1 MTKRIGHPP
10 AAARLLAVLFSVGL
24 VLCAGGPAY
33 ARSAGA
39 VSPEIVDSTQ
49 RGGMAVALTF
59 DDGPH
64 PDNTPRLL
72 DVLDE
77 HGVRAVFCVLGDQAL
92 RYPELVREIV
102 DEGHT
107 LCNHTM
113 SHDDVSGWS
122 PEEVR
127 EELLAT
133 NAAIHAA
140 APDARIRYFRAPFG
154 AWGQSPE
161 VAAEMGMRPLGWSV
175 DVLDWSTPG
184 TGVLVDR
191 LRAAITPTSVVLLH
205 DGGGDRSQTVAAVD
219 QLVPEMESQGWR
231 FTRPAWGW

>member
-1 MTKRIGHPP
+1 MTKRTGHPP
-10 AAARLLAVLFSVGL
+10 AAGRLMAVLLSVGL
-24 VLCAGGPAY
+24 VLCAGVPAH
-33 ARSAGA
+33 ARSTGA

-49 RGGMAVALTF
+49 RGGAAVALTF

-64 PDNTPRLL
+64 PDHTPRLL
-72 DVLDE
+72 DVLDG
-77 HGVRAVFCVLGDQAL
+77 HGVRAVFCVMGDHAL
-92 RYPELVREIV
+92 RHPELVREIV
-102 DEGHT
+102 DRGHT

-113 SHDDVSGWS
+113 SHADVSGWS
-122 PEEVR
+122 PERIR

-140 APDARIRYFRAPFG
+140 APDARVRYFRAPYG
-154 AWGQSPE
+154 AWGRSPE
-161 VAAEMGMRPLGWSV
+161 VAAELGMRPLGWRV
-175 DVLDWSTPG
+175 DVADWSTPG
-184 TGVLVDR
+184 TDVLVDR

-219 QLVPEMESQGWR
+219 RLVPEMESAGWR